1 VERPALSYDLHV
13 REDGKIPVPLLDDV
27 AAAGSTICELDL
39 ALEDALSKHITA
51 PDVSVQLLYEL
62 PPKLEPSPDPPPRP
76 APGVRAS
83 ASRSD

>member
-1 VERPALSYDLHV
+1 
-13 REDGKIPVPLLDDV
+13 
-27 AAAGSTICELDL
+27 
-39 ALEDALSKHITA
+39 
-51 PDVSVQLLYEL
+51 VSVQLLYEL